1 MDDLQFQQYCEK
13 KLAMKQ
19 YAKQRIAETGAV
31 RQQWTCDD
39 CGSVLSWDSTEHR
52 QRHYKSR
59 KHTQKA
65 EGRIPK

>member
-1 MDDLQFQQYCEK
+1 MDDEQFHAYCEK

-19 YAKQRIAETGAV
+19 QANERISQTGAV
-31 RQQWTCDD
+31 RRDWRCSD
-39 CGSVLSWDSTEHR
+39 CGSVLSWDSTEAR

-65 EGRIPK
+65 KGHIPK